1 MLCSYQTRRIRR
13 SEHVAGKERGEMHGR
28 FFLGGGEPETKSP
41 LERTKHKWDDN
52 VRMYLTVTG
61 MKGVQWISIVQD
73 GENRLC
79 VVKTITNLRG
89 P

>member
-1 MLCSYQTRRIRR
+1 MQLSNTEDKTVGACGREGKRRNAWK
-13 SEHVAGKERGEMHGR
+13 V
-28 FFLGGGEPETKSP
+28 FFGGGGPETKSP

-61 MKGVQWISIVQD
+61 MKGVQWISIIQD